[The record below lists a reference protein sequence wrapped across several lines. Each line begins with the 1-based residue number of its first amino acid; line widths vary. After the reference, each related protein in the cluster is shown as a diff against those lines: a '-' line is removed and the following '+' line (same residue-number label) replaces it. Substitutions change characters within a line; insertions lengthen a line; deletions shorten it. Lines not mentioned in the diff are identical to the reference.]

1 MKKFSIP
8 IMLAPA
14 LAVIILLFLGGLLL
28 GLLQSVNYMPI
39 IGLNDFSLDA
49 YASIFSNPQFL
60 GSLALTLGISIVT
73 TLLTIVFSI
82 VTALALR
89 QTFLGKRLVNF
100 LYQFPIT
107 IPHLVIA
114 IGIMLLFSQ
123 SGFFSRIALNLGF
136 ITTQSEF
143 PILVYDDLGIGIVL
157 VYLWKQIPFV
167 GLIVLS
173 ILQSSGND
181 FEELA
186 HSLGAN
192 KWQTFRHVLLPL
204 IIPGILPA
212 SIICFAFVFGSYE
225 VPFLLGKPYPAVL
238 SVLAYRLYEDT
249 DLSARPEAMAI
260 AVFIAVFVSILVLVY
275 KKVIKNVSGRAD

>member
-1 MKKFSIP
+1 MKRLSLLL
-8 IMLAPA
+8 MLAPA
-14 LAVIILLFLGGLLL
+14 LLVIIALFLGGLML
-28 GLLQSVNYMPI
+28 GLLQSVSYMPV

-49 YASIFSNPQFL
+49 YKSMFTDSQFL
-60 GSLALTLGISIVT
+60 GSLALTFGLSVIT
-73 TLLTIVFSI
+73 TFLTIVFAI
-82 VTALALR
+82 ITALALR
-89 QTFLGKRLVNF
+89 KTFIGKRIVNF

-123 SGFFSRIALNLGF
+123 SGYFSRVAHAFGF
-136 ITTQSEF
+136 IKSQSDF

-173 ILQSSGND
+173 VLQSSGND

-186 HSLGAN
+186 RSLGAN
-192 KWQTFRHVLLPL
+192 GWQTFRHVLLPL

-225 VPFLLGKPYPAVL
+225 VPYLLGKPYPAVL

-249 DLSARPEAMAI
+249 DLNSRPEAMAMF
-260 AVFIAVFVSILVLVY
+260 VFIAVFISILVLVY
-275 KKVIKNVSGRAD
+275 KKIVKTISGRND